1 MKFFSVRKLGCSLRC
16 IRKIFHSGSWKITDT
31 ALIFHKNGSILLKWH
46 RGVAQWLS
54 ASALGAESRGFDP
67 LRPDHFFAKK
77 WSTKTQVFSSR
88 FYAIKVL
95 HSKTKFFF
103 TSSPIPEV
111 LLVKTFRYRFTCEV
125 APFSRLWS
133 LLPDGSKDGVSF
145 LIAHSAKCF
154 INRLFRL
161 GTA

>member
-1 MKFFSVRKLGCSLRC
+1 MSGCGSVWLERC
-16 IRKIFHSGSWKITDT
+16 VRDAEAGGSNPLTPTIF
-31 ALIFHKNGSILLKWH
+31 L
-46 RGVAQWLS
+46 
-54 ASALGAESRGFDP
+54 P
-67 LRPDHFFAKK
+67 KK

-103 TSSPIPEV
+103 ASLPIPEV

-133 LLPDGSKDGVSF
+133 LLPDGSKDGVPF
-145 LIAHSAKCF
+145 LIVHSAKCF
-154 INRLFRL
+154 IKPPFQMKQLHFIPLWSIFRYYSKYEAFASL
-161 GTA
+161 IWWKSALMT